1 MVEAENAKGF
11 LDALNARRGDGRDYL
26 GLDSGFEHLN
36 EILNGLTEGL
46 FILIG
51 MPSCGKT
58 TLAKQIADH
67 VAEKEKIP
75 VLFYSFEQSTE
86 ELQIK
91 SLARLSQVD
100 SRVIRKGRT
109 AGDIAWAKVEAAQR
123 DYLSGPGPY
132 LAVIEAGLTD
142 TVEAIR
148 AGALMA
154 KRKAGTERVF
164 LVLDYLQV
172 IPAGKDAPDHRS
184 ERIDWN
190 LSELRRL
197 SRDLKSPVLVLSTL
211 NRAAYGDPTRPPT
224 LIAMK
229 ESGGIEYS
237 ADVVICLWRDS
248 TEAENLTGKCG
259 RSTARVEAHVLK
271 NRNGESA
278 KIKLNFT
285 PSWALFAEGDKEDL
299 GYDAVVGK

>member
-1 MVEAENAKGF
+1 
-11 LDALNARRGDGRDYL
+11 
-26 GLDSGFEHLN
+26 
-36 EILNGLTEGL
+36 
-46 FILIG
+46 
-51 MPSCGKT
+51 
-58 TLAKQIADH
+58 
-67 VAEKEKIP
+67 
-75 VLFYSFEQSTE
+75 
-86 ELQIK
+86 
-91 SLARLSQVD
+91 
-100 SRVIRKGRT
+100 
-109 AGDIAWAKVEAAQR
+109 
-123 DYLSGPGPY
+123 
-132 LAVIEAGLTD
+132 
-142 TVEAIR
+142 
-148 AGALMA
+148 MA